1 MALMLFVFLIVA
13 EHIFKLKILEDW
25 NDDLN
30 DNSSEAFKDLSSR
43 LESEVRLVQ
52 TRKF

>member
-1 MALMLFVFLIVA
+1 MLSVFLIVA
-13 EHIFKLKILEDW
+13 EHVFKLKIIEEW
-25 NDDLN
+25 NDDLK
-30 DNSSEAFKDLSSR
+30 DKSSDAFKDLSSR